1 METNC
6 IILWIEIYQVNS
18 AIPLLNNWGQ
28 IGRFDEVI
36 LSLNEDVIV
45 AEVQINPKKFPD
57 LGLVQA
63 WFRRRTFH
71 VPNLTE

>member
-28 IGRFDEVI
+28 IGRFDEV
-36 LSLNEDVIV
+36 SNF
-45 AEVQINPKKFPD
+45 KFK
-57 LGLVQA
+57 
-63 WFRRRTFH
+63 
-71 VPNLTE
+71 

>member
-1 METNC
+1 MKK
-6 IILWIEIYQVNS
+6 
-18 AIPLLNNWGQ
+18 
-28 IGRFDEVI
+28 VI